1 VKLKTGRPIL
11 AIDPGSTAG
20 IALVLPAGRGL
31 APLLYGAWVVKG
43 STQRAW
49 LRRATEA
56 LDEARS
62 LTPAPW
68 QVLAEKDPPAR
79 RMRRGA
85 RGAGGDK
92 HGLAT
97 VAGMG
102 RYRGYL
108 MALAWRHY
116 PDHEPAQVQ
125 VGDWARGLRI
135 PTAKRGDGSHRL
147 AEVRS
152 LLRAPDGYPE
162 SVDAAEAALIGCWGA
177 LQ

>member
-1 VKLKTGRPIL
+1 MKLKAGRPIL

-20 IALVLPAGRGL
+20 IALVLPPIGGL
-31 APLLYGAWVVKG
+31 APLLYGAWTITG

-49 LRRATEA
+49 LTRARAA

-68 QVLAEKDPPAR
+68 QVLAEKDAPAR

-92 HGLAT
+92 YGLAT

-108 MALAWRHY
+108 MALAWAHY
-116 PDHEPAQVQ
+116 PDHEPAQVL
-125 VGDWARGLRI
+125 DWARGLGL
-135 PTAKRGDGSHRL
+135 PTGKRGDGSHRL

-152 LLRAPDGYPE
+152 MLRAPDGYPE
-162 SVDAAEAALIGCWGA
+162 DVDAAEAALIGCWGA